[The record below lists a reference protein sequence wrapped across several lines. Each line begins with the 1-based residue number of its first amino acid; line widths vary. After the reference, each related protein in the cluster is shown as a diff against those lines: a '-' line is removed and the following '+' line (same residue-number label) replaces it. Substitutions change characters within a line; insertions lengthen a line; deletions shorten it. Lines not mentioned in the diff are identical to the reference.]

1 MEETEEKKIQEEKKM
16 QEDPKSRLGTAP
28 LKGLIFGMALPTVAA
43 QLVNLLYNIVDRIYV
58 GHIPEEGTMA
68 LAGLGITFPVL
79 ILITAF
85 SNLVGMGGSNRASI
99 AMGRGEYDKAE
110 KILGNCVTMI
120 IVLSIVLGAG
130 FMALKRPLLQAFG
143 ASPDTL
149 PYADA
154 YLTIYLMGTVFVM
167 TTLGLNNFITN
178 QGFAK
183 TSMITTCIGAALN
196 IVLDPVFIF
205 VFDMGVEG
213 AAIATVISQA
223 VSALWVAAFFKGK
236 RSVLRIR
243 LKNLI
248 PSGRVI
254 GSIVSLGVSPFVMS
268 ATECL
273 IQLTFNQGMVKYGND
288 MYVSLMSI
296 MFSINQG
303 VWMPMQGFAQGVQPI
318 IGYNYGAGNYRRVW
332 KSFYTMLA
340 VCLGFS
346 VVFVGS
352 VVIWPGLYLRMF
364 TSQPEL
370 IALGTTP
377 MRVFM
382 LGMIPI
388 GAQSACQQTFLGLG
402 QAKISVF
409 IAMLRKVILLW
420 PLALLLPR
428 IMNLGVWGLYLAEP
442 VSDLISV
449 TVCTTLFF
457 VKVRKELPPG
467 K

>member
-85 SNLVGMGGSNRASI
+85 SNMVGMGGSNRASI

-120 IVLSIVLGAG
+120 IMLSIVLGAG

-143 ASPDTL
+143 ASLDTL

-154 YLTIYLMGTVFVM
+154 YLTIYLTGTVFVM

-223 VSALWVAAFFKGK
+223 VSALWVAAFFAGK

-248 PSGRVI
+248 PSG
-254 GSIVSLGVSPFVMS
+254 S
-268 ATECL
+268 CL
-273 IQLTFNQGMVKYGND
+273 L
-288 MYVSLMSI
+288 
-296 MFSINQG
+296 
-303 VWMPMQGFAQGVQPI
+303 
-318 IGYNYGAGNYRRVW
+318 
-332 KSFYTMLA
+332 YTSRC
-340 VCLGFS
+340 V
-346 VVFVGS
+346 
-352 VVIWPGLYLRMF
+352 
-364 TSQPEL
+364 
-370 IALGTTP
+370 
-377 MRVFM
+377 
-382 LGMIPI
+382 
-388 GAQSACQQTFLGLG
+388 
-402 QAKISVF
+402 
-409 IAMLRKVILLW
+409 
-420 PLALLLPR
+420 
-428 IMNLGVWGLYLAEP
+428 
-442 VSDLISV
+442 
-449 TVCTTLFF
+449 
-457 VKVRKELPPG
+457 
-467 K
+467 